1 MNAVE
6 LVQKMYE
13 CFNNQDMETIKSEVF
28 HPELK
33 WVLPGHHPL
42 AGVKHGADEVIAF
55 FMQLGK
61 ANIQVD
67 LIKIDVFGD
76 DGAIEVHRGHTQD
89 APGLDALNC
98 TYYKVRDGKIA
109 DVQVFI
115 GEQHHVDLFFNA
127 RYEMKPIQDRIADEV
142 AA

>member
-13 CFNNQDMETIKSEVF
+13 CFNAGDMATIKADVF
-28 HPELK
+28 HEELI
-33 WVLPGHHPL
+33 WRLPGHNPL

-76 DGAIEVHRGHTQD
+76 DGCIEVHRGHTETTT
-89 APGLDALNC
+89 PKLDSVNA
-98 TYYKVRDGKIA
+98 TYYKVRDGKLA
-109 DVQVFI
+109 DVQVFM
-115 GEQHHVDLFFNA
+115 GDQHSADTFFNA
-127 RYEMKPIQDRIADEV
+127 IYELKPIPERLA
-142 AA
+142 

>member
-13 CFNNQDMETIKSEVF
+13 CFNTGDMATIKSEVF
-28 HPELK
+28 HPEMVWK
-33 WVLPGHHPL
+33 LPGHHPL
-42 AGVKHGADEVIAF
+42 AGTKYGADEVIAF

-76 DGAIEVHRGHTQD
+76 DGAIEVHRGHTSTTN
-89 APGLDALNC
+89 PPLDALNC
-98 TYYKVRDGKIA
+98 TYYKARDGKLA

-115 GEQHHVDLFFNA
+115 GDQHNVDLFFNA
-127 RYEMKPIQDRIADEV
+127 VYNLKPLPDRLAD
-142 AA
+142 